1 MKIKINPM
9 SNIPIYRQII
19 EHFSHLILSGK
30 LTANEKLPSSRA
42 LGVEI
47 KVNMLTVQKA
57 YQELRTLGLIY
68 NKRGEGSFV
77 AEVESSKNLDLQIE
91 KIESQFSKTIETAL
105 MYGLNKDKVSEIF
118 NEELNKV

>member
-30 LTANEKLPSSRA
+30 LIADEKLPSSRA

-57 YQELRTLGLIY
+57 YQELRSLGLIY

-77 AEVESSKNLDLQIE
+77 AEVEPSKNLDLQVE
-91 KIESQFSKTIETAL
+91 KIEGQFSKTIETAF
-105 MYGLNKDKVSEIF
+105 MYGLDKDKVSDIF
-118 NEELNKV
+118 HKELDKN

>member
-30 LTANEKLPSSRA
+30 LSANEKLPSSRA

-57 YQELRTLGLIY
+57 YQELRSLGLIY

-77 AEVESSKNLDLQIE
+77 AEVESSTNLNLQID
-91 KIESQFSKTIETAL
+91 KIGSQFSKTIETAR
-105 MYGLNKDKVSEIF
+105 MYGLDKDKITDIF
-118 NEELNKV
+118 QKQIDK

>member
-1 MKIKINPM
+1 M

-30 LTANEKLPSSRA
+30 LNANEKLPSSRA

-57 YQELRTLGLIY
+57 YQELRALGLIY

-77 AEVESSKNLDLQIE
+77 AEVDSTTNLNLQIE
-91 KIESQFSKTIETAL
+91 KVEKQFSKTIETAL
-105 MYGLNKDKVSEIF
+105 LYGLDKVKIAEIF
-118 NEELNKV
+118 QKELDKP

>member
-30 LTANEKLPSSRA
+30 LNANEKLPSSRA

-57 YQELRTLGLIY
+57 YQELRALGLIY

-77 AEVESSKNLDLQIE
+77 AEVDSTTNLNLQIE
-91 KIESQFSKTIETAL
+91 KVEKQFSKTIETAL
-105 MYGLNKDKVSEIF
+105 LYGLDKVKIAEIF
-118 NEELNKV
+118 QKELDKP

>member
-1 MKIKINPM
+1 M

-57 YQELRTLGLIY
+57 YQELRGIGLIY

-77 AEVESSKNLDLQIE
+77 AEVESSTNLDLQID
-91 KIESQFSKTIETAL
+91 KIQSQFQKTIETAL
-105 MYGLNKDKVSEIF
+105 MYGLEKEKISQIF
-118 NEELNKV
+118 SQTLKKE